1 MQFAKY
7 IAVFKLGLQN
17 TFVYRWN
24 YFLRAVFGLIPLA
37 GTVFL
42 WRAVFAE
49 KGGGMRGYDY
59 GSMIYY
65 YLLMILVSNLVTPTE
80 DEWQIASDIR
90 EGQINSFLT
99 KPLSY
104 LAYRFSIFL
113 SGRLEERTIDWY
125 TQDRQGNVWYFG
137 ESTAEL
143 DKKGHVTSTEGTW
156 QAGREGARPG
166 IYMPAHPKVGQTGRQ
181 EYYKKHA
188 EDHFQ
193 VVRLHANVR
202 APYVTSKNALLTK
215 EWTPLEPGV
224 IDHKFY
230 VRGIGTVLEQT
241 VKGGDE
247 RNALVSVRRGG

>member
-1 MQFAKY
+1 MRARW
-7 IAVFKLGLQN
+7 IAVVMAGISLLAMPPGGVGATGSGFSARVDNPWFPLKPG
-17 TFVYRWN
+17 TTYVYRGVKDGQPSRDVVTVTHKTKTIAGAPCVVVEDRL
-24 YFLRAVFGLIPLA
+24 YLR
-37 GTVFL
+37 
-42 WRAVFAE
+42 
-49 KGGGMRGYDY
+49 
-59 GSMIYY
+59 
-65 YLLMILVSNLVTPTE
+65 
-80 DEWQIASDIR
+80 
-90 EGQINSFLT
+90 
-99 KPLSY
+99 
-104 LAYRFSIFL
+104 
-113 SGRLEERTIDWY
+113 GRLEERTTDWY
-125 TQDRQGNVWYFG
+125 TQDKSGNVWYFG

-247 RNALVSVRRGG
+247 RNTLVSVR